1 MCSTYISRIIHPNY
15 ISHLL
20 SLTPYNSCSSW
31 VVRGYMLRLS
41 CTTTTTMHK
50 RLKSKKSIFLTFI
63 FFKIVLNE
71 VAYKAT
77 NSKFFIILHTDY
89 LLLWFYLF
97 FSSLW
102 SCVVLCPFASR
113 FYEAETPLKS
123 RTWAFFYG
131 ILNQIVKQR

>member
-41 CTTTTTMHK
+41 CTTTIMHK
-50 RLKSKKSIFLTFI
+50 RLKSKKDHFFHF

-71 VAYKAT
+71 VVYKDT
-77 NSKFFIILHTDY
+77 NSGFFMIKRFFAQPLGHTYY
-89 LLLWFYLF
+89 LLRCLYSFL
-97 FSSLW
+97 SSLW

-123 RTWAFFYG
+123 RT
-131 ILNQIVKQR
+131 